1 MVIDASVLISGVVS
15 IIIAIIGSQW
25 FASWV
30 QSHNS
35 KSIRGEIS
43 QIQDEIGHMK
53 QNEELREIK
62 NTRRRILRFNDELLN
77 SIEHSKEYFDEIVG
91 DVDLYRRYTNSHP
104 DYSNGKANLACENI
118 ERVYRKCL
126 ENKNF
131 L

>member
-1 MVIDASVLISGVVS
+1 MQIDTNILISGIVS
-15 IIIAIIGSQW
+15 IIIAILGSQW

-30 QSHNS
+30 QNHNS
-35 KSIRGEIS
+35 KSLRADIS
-43 QIQDEIGHMK
+43 SIQDEIGKMK
-53 QNEELREIK
+53 SSEELREIK

-91 DVDLYRRYTNSHP
+91 DVDEYRRYTNSHP

-118 ERVYRKCL
+118 ERVYRQCL
-126 ENKNF
+126 EKKTF

>member
-1 MVIDASVLISGVVS
+1 MQIDTNILISGIVS
-15 IIIAIIGSQW
+15 IIIAILGSQW

-30 QSHNS
+30 QNHNS
-35 KSIRGEIS
+35 KSLRADIS
-43 QIQDEIGHMK
+43 SIQDEIGKMK
-53 QNEELREIK
+53 SSDELREIK

-91 DVDLYRRYTNSHP
+91 DVDEYRRYTNSHP

-118 ERVYRKCL
+118 ERVYRQCL
-126 ENKNF
+126 EKKTF

>member
-1 MVIDASVLISGVVS
+1 MVIDASVLISGVIS

-35 KSIRGEIS
+35 KSLRGEIS
-43 QIQDEIGHMK
+43 SIQSEIEKMK
-53 QNEELREIK
+53 KSEELREVK
-62 NTRRRILRFNDELLN
+62 NTRRRILRFNDELLIG
-77 SIEHSKEYFDEIVG
+77 IEHSKEYFDEIVS
-91 DVDLYRRYTNSHP
+91 DTDEYRRYTESHP
-104 DYSNGKANLACENI
+104 DYANGKAKLACENI

-126 ENKNF
+126 ENRKF

>member
-1 MVIDASVLISGVVS
+1 MMIDTSALISGVVS
-15 IIIAIIGSQW
+15 IIIAIVGSQW

-43 QIQDEIGHMK
+43 QIQDEIGKMK
-53 QNEELREIK
+53 TSEELREIK

-91 DVDLYRRYTNSHP
+91 DVDEYRRYTNSHP

>member
-1 MVIDASVLISGVVS
+1 MHIDTNILISGIVS
-15 IIIAIIGSQW
+15 IIIAILGSQW

-30 QSHNS
+30 QNHNS
-35 KSIRGEIS
+35 KSLRADIS
-43 QIQDEIGHMK
+43 SIQDEIGKMK
-53 QNEELREIK
+53 SSEELREIK

-91 DVDLYRRYTNSHP
+91 DVDEYRRYTNSHP

-118 ERVYRKCL
+118 ERVYRQCL
-126 ENKNF
+126 EKKTF

>member
-15 IIIAIIGSQW
+15 IIIAIVGSQW

-35 KSIRGEIS
+35 KSIRTEIAS
-43 QIQDEIGHMK
+43 IQDEIGHMK
-53 QNEELREIK
+53 QSEELREIK

>member
-1 MVIDASVLISGVVS
+1 MVIDTSVLISGVVS
-15 IIIAIIGSQW
+15 IIIAIVGSQW

-35 KSIRGEIS
+35 KSLRTEITS
-43 QIQDEIGHMK
+43 IQDEIVKMK
-53 QNEELREIK
+53 QNEEEREIK

-91 DVDLYRRYTNSHP
+91 DVDIYRRYTNSHP
-104 DYSNGKANLACENI
+104 DYSNGKCKLACENI